1 MSDSKIFC
9 ENPVLMLEA
18 ICSVAESGG
27 NMPDS
32 VKNSI
37 SESSANIKYA
47 SRENVRDGIEK
58 IIMSAH
64 ADSGIRL
71 MFECGILK
79 YILPQLDRCFYEPQR
94 NKYHIYNVG
103 EHIVK
108 AVSSAPQIP
117 VVRWAALFHD
127 IGKPLCSS
135 CDAAGII
142 HFYGHHIESV
152 KIANDICHKFS
163 FDSDMTREIC
173 TLVEYHDVHF
183 EPTEK
188 GVKRALCRLGEQ
200 MFIRLLYLQEA
211 DAKAKSPRYYNEK
224 RSTIQKLHEIRGK
237 VISTGEP
244 YRYSDM
250 AIGKRDLIKMKY
262 HAERQMRD
270 VLKILFDEIIEN
282 PSLNNREYLLKRAQA
297 LKNKR

>member
-1 MSDSKIFC
+1 MSDSKTFC

>member
-1 MSDSKIFC
+1 MLDSKIFC
-9 ENPVLMLEA
+9 ENPVLMLDA
-18 ICSVAESGG
+18 IFSVADRGG
-27 NMPDS
+27 TMPEA
-32 VKNSI
+32 VKAGI
-37 SESSANIKYA
+37 LESSANIKYA

-58 IIMSAH
+58 IIMTGN
-64 ADSGIRL
+64 ADMGIKL
-71 MFECGILK
+71 MFECGLLK

-108 AVSSAPQIP
+108 AVVSAPPVP

-135 CDAAGII
+135 CDASGII

-152 KIANDICHKFS
+152 KIANDVCHKFS
-163 FDSDMTREIC
+163 FDPEIIREIC

-183 EPTEK
+183 EATEK
-188 GVKRALCRLGEQ
+188 GVKRALCRMGEQ
-200 MFIRLLYLQEA
+200 LFVRLLYLQEA
-211 DAKAKSPRYYNEK
+211 DAKAKSPKYYNDK
-224 RSTIQKLHEIRGK
+224 KATIEKLHEIRAR
-237 VISTGEP
+237 VISKGEP

-262 HAERQMRD
+262 RAERQMRD
-270 VLKILFDEIIEN
+270 VMKILFDEIIEN

-297 LKNKR
+297 LKIKR